1 MKKYI
6 VPTIT
11 VEKIELTNLMAASP
25 LFSGGEGLPTAG
37 ISSEKG
43 STADDLPTLGTT
55 KGETPDLEQPGHE
68 AEGYSKSFNIWE

>member
-25 LFSGGEGLPTAG
+25 DFTSGVGLPTAG

-43 STADDLPTLGTT
+43 STADDV
-55 KGETPDLEQPGHE
+55 QPGHA
-68 AEGYSKSFNIWE
+68 AEGYSKPFNIWE

>member
-11 VEKIELTNLMAASP
+11 VEKIELANMIAASP
-25 LFSGGEGLPTAG
+25 LFSGGE
-37 ISSEKG
+37 
-43 STADDLPTLGTT
+43 DLPTLGTT
-55 KGETPDLEQPGHE
+55 KGESADPEQPGHK

>member
-25 LFSGGEGLPTAG
+25 SFSGGEGLPTAG

-43 STADDLPTLGTT
+43 TTADDV
-55 KGETPDLEQPGHE
+55 QPGHD
-68 AEGYSKSFNIWE
+68 AEGYSKPFNIWE

>member
-25 LFSGGEGLPTAG
+25 DFTSGEG
-37 ISSEKG
+37 
-43 STADDLPTLGTT
+43 LPTLGTT
-55 KGETPDLEQPGHE
+55 KGESANSEQPGHE
-68 AEGYSKSFNIWE
+68 AEGYS

>member
-43 STADDLPTLGTT
+43 STADDV
-55 KGETPDLEQPGHE
+55 QPGHE
-68 AEGYSKSFNIWE
+68 AEGYSKSFNVWE

>member
-43 STADDLPTLGTT
+43 STADDV
-55 KGETPDLEQPGHE
+55 QPGHE
-68 AEGYSKSFNIWE
+68 AEGYSKPFNIWE

>member
-25 LFSGGEGLPTAG
+25 SFSGGEGEG
-37 ISSEKG
+37 
-43 STADDLPTLGTT
+43 LPTLGTT

>member
-25 LFSGGEGLPTAG
+25 TFAGEG
-37 ISSEKG
+37 
-43 STADDLPTLGTT
+43 LPTLGTT

>member
-25 LFSGGEGLPTAG
+25 SFSGGEGLPT
-37 ISSEKG
+37 
-43 STADDLPTLGTT
+43 LGTG
-55 KGETPDLEQPGHE
+55 KGESADSEQPGHE
-68 AEGYSKSFNIWE
+68 AEGYSKSFNVWE

>member
-25 LFSGGEGLPTAG
+25 SFSGGEGLPTAG

-43 STADDLPTLGTT
+43 ATADDV
-55 KGETPDLEQPGHE
+55 QPGHD
-68 AEGYSKSFNIWE
+68 AEGYSKPFNIWE

>member
-25 LFSGGEGLPTAG
+25 SFSGGEG
-37 ISSEKG
+37 
-43 STADDLPTLGTT
+43 LPTLGTT

-68 AEGYSKSFNIWE
+68 VEGYSKSFNIWE

>member
-25 LFSGGEGLPTAG
+25 SFSGGEGLPTAG

-43 STADDLPTLGTT
+43 STADDV
-55 KGETPDLEQPGHE
+55 QPGHD
-68 AEGYSKSFNIWE
+68 AEGYSKPFNIWE

>member
-11 VEKIELTNLMAASP
+11 VEKIELTNLMVASP

-43 STADDLPTLGTT
+43 STADDV
-55 KGETPDLEQPGHE
+55 QPGHA
-68 AEGYSKSFNIWE
+68 AEGYSKPFNIWE

>member
-25 LFSGGEGLPTAG
+25 SFSGGEG
-37 ISSEKG
+37 
-43 STADDLPTLGTT
+43 LPTLGTT
-55 KGETPDLEQPGHE
+55 KGETPNFEQPGHE

>member
-11 VEKIELTNLMAASP
+11 VEKIELTNMIAASP

-43 STADDLPTLGTT
+43 STADDV
-55 KGETPDLEQPGHE
+55 QPGHD
-68 AEGYSKSFNIWE
+68 ADGYSKSFNIWE

>member
-25 LFSGGEGLPTAG
+25 FLSGGED
-37 ISSEKG
+37 I
-43 STADDLPTLGTT
+43 PTLGTT
-55 KGETPDLEQPGHE
+55 KGDTPDLEQHGHA

>member
-25 LFSGGEGLPTAG
+25 DFTSGEG
-37 ISSEKG
+37 
-43 STADDLPTLGTT
+43 LPTLGTT
-55 KGETPDLEQPGHE
+55 KGESADLEQPGHE
-68 AEGYSKSFNIWE
+68 AEGYSKSFNVWE

>member
-25 LFSGGEGLPTAG
+25 DFTSVEG
-37 ISSEKG
+37 
-43 STADDLPTLGTT
+43 LPTLGTT
-55 KGETPDLEQPGHE
+55 KGESADSEQPGHA
-68 AEGYSKSFNIWE
+68 AEGYSKPFNIWE

>member
-25 LFSGGEGLPTAG
+25 SFSGDEGLPTAG

-43 STADDLPTLGTT
+43 STADDV
-55 KGETPDLEQPGHE
+55 QPGHE
-68 AEGYSKSFNIWE
+68 AEGYSKSFNVWE

>member
-25 LFSGGEGLPTAG
+25 DFTSVECLPTAG

-43 STADDLPTLGTT
+43 STADDV
-55 KGETPDLEQPGHE
+55 QPGHE
-68 AEGYSKSFNIWE
+68 AEGYSKSFNVWE

>member
-25 LFSGGEGLPTAG
+25 LFSGGE
-37 ISSEKG
+37 
-43 STADDLPTLGTT
+43 DLPTLGTT
-55 KGETPDLEQPGHE
+55 KGEIGRAHV
-68 AEGYSKSFNIWE
+68 

>member
-25 LFSGGEGLPTAG
+25 LFSGGEDLPTAG

-43 STADDLPTLGTT
+43 STSDDV
-55 KGETPDLEQPGHE
+55 QPGHA

>member
-25 LFSGGEGLPTAG
+25 SFSGGEG
-37 ISSEKG
+37 
-43 STADDLPTLGTT
+43 LPTLGTT
-55 KGETPDLEQPGHE
+55 KGESADSEQPGHA
-68 AEGYSKSFNIWE
+68 AEGYSKPFNIWE

>member
-25 LFSGGEGLPTAG
+25 SFSGGEG
-37 ISSEKG
+37 
-43 STADDLPTLGTT
+43 LPTLGTT
-55 KGETPDLEQPGHE
+55 KGETPGLEQPGHE
-68 AEGYSKSFNIWE
+68 AEGYSKPFNIWE

>member
-11 VEKIELTNLMAASP
+11 VEKIELANMIAASP
-25 LFSGGEGLPTAG
+25 SFSAGEGLPT
-37 ISSEKG
+37 
-43 STADDLPTLGTT
+43 LGTG
-55 KGETPDLEQPGHE
+55 KKESADLEQPGHE

>member
-43 STADDLPTLGTT
+43 STADDV
-55 KGETPDLEQPGHE
+55 QPGHE

>member
-25 LFSGGEGLPTAG
+25 LFSGGEGEGLPTAG

-43 STADDLPTLGTT
+43 STADDV
-55 KGETPDLEQPGHE
+55 QPGHE

>member
-25 LFSGGEGLPTAG
+25 DFTSGEG
-37 ISSEKG
+37 
-43 STADDLPTLGTT
+43 LPTLGTT
-55 KGETPDLEQPGHE
+55 KGESANSEQPGHE